1 MKPFY
6 KKCLMAMLLLMGAQV
21 GLQAQRLVPI
31 ASDPLALT
39 DIFPIIMGDTSA
51 TGERVDNNTI
61 YVLDNGG
68 AYATSGRLVNKPEW
82 DLQIQAS
89 DLANTAVKPVI
100 TRIPNSTGSYPDIM
114 RAEGNVT
121 LKNIWLIVGERAGG
135 QEHDWG
141 KLRIMTKGARVIVED
156 CILEKDRGGLIQCR
170 ADSLK
175 IYVNRTVFRN
185 GGNRRILQGNG
196 RAIDARN
203 FFLDTLVMT
212 NSSVYNMI
220 DRAFRSQGATQPHNY
235 IEFDG
240 NTFFN
245 IAGRHGCIQLSRVND
260 AKITNNIFM
269 NPIMLGTTSAFTD
282 EQNQPDGDTHKVF
295 TLDTLYAGTSI
306 TMASNNVFWTQD
318 VIDVWA
324 DIDSVSR
331 PAVLSQLI
339 KDALGADTAT
349 AFFEEVITLES
360 VPANITQYIE
370 DLYNDPT
377 SDSLFDYVVE
387 DVTSAGTAFDNGNLF
402 DFTTFSVCYDVNT
415 TSATASTTAGPIG
428 NVLGCDA
435 LLSDLTEEMV
445 NLIDFKVMPNPVDGM
460 ASVQFFLPKLAKV
473 EVLVSDLQGRTLEI
487 LSSGN
492 SVGNQTISWDA
503 SRLSAGMYLLQ
514 LNTPEGRVIQ
524 KVIIR

>member
-1 MKPFY
+1 MKSFY
-6 KKCLMAMLLLMGAQV
+6 KNCLMAMLVLAGIQT

-31 ASDPLALT
+31 TSDPQALT
-39 DIFPIIMGDTSA
+39 DIFPIIMGDTTA
-51 TGERVDNNTI
+51 TGERVDLNTI

-68 AYATSGRLVNKPEW
+68 AYATSGRLVNQGW
-82 DLQIQAS
+82 HLQVQAS
-89 DLANTAVKPVI
+89 DLANTALKPVI
-100 TRIPNSTGSYPDIM
+100 TRIPNSSGGYPDM
-114 RAEGNVT
+114 LFAAGDVTMKNV
-121 LKNIWLIVGERAGG
+121 WLIIGERAGG

-141 KLRIMTKGARVIVED
+141 KLRINAKGVRMSLED

-170 ADSLK
+170 ADSAQ
-175 IYVNRTVFRN
+175 IFINRCVFRN

-196 RAIDARN
+196 RAVDSRN
-203 FFLDTLVMT
+203 FFLDSLVMT
-212 NSSVYNMI
+212 NSSVYNMV
-220 DRAFRSQGATQPHNY
+220 DRVFRSQGGTQPHNY
-235 IEFDG
+235 LEFDG

-245 IAGRHGCIQLSRVND
+245 VAGRHGCFQLSRANTV
-260 AKITNNIFM
+260 KITNNIFM
-269 NPIMLGTTSAFTD
+269 NPIMLGTTPAFTD
-282 EQNQPDGDTHKVF
+282 EQNQPDSDTHKVF
-295 TLDTLYAGTSI
+295 TLDTLYAATSI

-331 PAVLSQLI
+331 PAVLSMLM
-339 KDALGADTAT
+339 KDALGADTT
-349 AFFEEVITLES
+349 SAFFEEVISLES
-360 VPANITQYIE
+360 VPMNITQYIE

-377 SDSLFDYVVE
+377 SDSMFDYVVE
-387 DVTSAGTAFDNGNLF
+387 DITSAGTAFDNGNLF

-415 TSATASTTAGPIG
+415 TSATASTTGGPIG
-428 NVLGCDA
+428 NVVGCDA

-460 ASVQFFLPKLAKV
+460 ASVQFFLPEPATV
-473 EVLVSDLQGRTLEI
+473 EVVVSDLQGRTLEI

-492 SVGNQTISWDA
+492 RVGNQSINWDA

-514 LNTPEGRVIQ
+514 LNTPDGRLIQ